1 MNTEQMK
8 TYKGV
13 IPEITLKYKKGDILK
28 VKIRQSSDAYELLM
42 KFYDEDVFE
51 LTESVIVLYL
61 NAANN
66 TIGWMKHSSGGTS
79 QTILDPKLIVGTA
92 LKCGASA
99 IMLSHNHPSGQT
111 IPSNQDKAITKKL
124 QEGCKFFDILL
135 MDHIIMCEDS
145 YYSFGDEGEL

>member
-1 MNTEQMK
+1 MK

-28 VKIRQSSDAYELLM
+28 VKIRQSSDAVELLR

-51 LTESVIVLYL
+51 LTETVIVLYL

-66 TIGWMKHSSGGTS
+66 TVGWMKHSTGGTN
-79 QTILDPKLIVGTA
+79 QTVVDPKLVIGTA
-92 LKCGASA
+92 LKCGASG
-99 IMLSHNHPSGQT
+99 IILSHNHPSGQS
-111 IPSNQDKAITKKL
+111 IPSNQDKTITKQL
-124 QEGCKFFDILL
+124 QEGCKFFNILL
-135 MDHIIMCEDS
+135 MDHIIVTEDS